1 MTFSEGRFR
10 RSAAMA
16 VMAATAASG
25 LVAFSGSEAPATA
38 AETVGTPVTITP
50 NPASKGKAFQ
60 GWGTSLV
67 WFANATGGY
76 PEEIREELYQKVFGE
91 NGLNLNIARYN
102 VGGGSA
108 SDVASYLNDG
118 SAVEGWWNPVTEA
131 SAEKPVLSNLYRPDG
146 SVDPTQANK
155 LAFLNQWNPD
165 DPSSYNPDADKTQRW
180 WVERLAADQQ
190 ITHWEAFSNSPPWF
204 MTKSGYVSGQVS
216 TNKGENLLPEA
227 EQKFAA
233 YMKKSVE
240 LLEKGSG
247 IKVDTIDPFNEP
259 NSGYWSTTIDSVTGK
274 PPTSYTQK
282 QEGALIYPPAQDRV
296 TQLLAGELAKDG
308 TTTDAVISAM
318 DETDPTKFMN
328 NWNAYSQQAKDAVAQ
343 LNVHTYGTNDRR
355 RVRDLAKS
363 TQKPLWMSEV
373 GGSWGGNPALGD
385 TTGGWDRSNINNG
398 LGIAGRMVND
408 LRELEP
414 EAWVFWQPVEDTYKQ
429 EHGNGG
435 WGSIYVDFDC
445 NYEGRVGSSNRRL
458 NDGDSAEDA
467 KCRVLTN
474 QKYNTT
480 RNFTHYIRP
489 GDFLIANDNAETAS
503 ALKADGTGA
512 TLVHFND
519 NAAPETVTID
529 LSKFGTIADGATV
542 TPVITTKSPIED
554 IERNALIKGAAVAV
568 DRAGKKATLEIPAAS
583 VVTFLVD
590 GVSGVAEDA
599 PAVKDGHTYQVGG
612 EASGKYLT
620 AKADS
625 TVSIQDLGANAADI
639 APQLWTFNAVK
650 ADDEYA
656 YDRRFV
662 VTNKDGRVL
671 TGDGGIL
678 NGSQSGTARLATL
691 SLEEAKAQPTA
702 QWIVTTENGKQWT
715 LVNAAAALALQVSG
729 SQTAAGSSVALASS
743 SGSTATATSNA
754 HQTWGFEDLEDL
766 VLQGTRRIDLSTPV
780 GVAPALPGTVVPL
793 YEKGPGS
800 PIAVQWEAVDPAV
813 WNKRGTV
820 TLHGSGIDRYGK
832 TFTDAELVVTVGKYV
847 GTDPVSLTVGVRST
861 IAEVQA
867 AAPTHVPGQIGT
879 GTARNNLAVTWDWST
894 LASAALESPGTVT
907 VAGKAATGVDGAK
920 PLDAVLTILVVDR
933 VASTHI
939 CKEDTTTTATASYSE
954 ASYAP
959 KNTCDGNTTTRWSN
973 WVGGGRNADSLSYAF
988 TRNYTVDSVT
998 VTLAEH
1004 AAQSLSVQFQ
1014 DAQGAW
1020 QETSA
1025 GVITGLTTTSPVKVV
1040 FNPVTTRGIRVSLST
1055 PGSYTK
1061 VAEVAISGSRLAE
1074 AGSADLGRLLV
1085 DQKSVA
1091 GFSAGT
1097 AEYKVLTA
1105 STAVPTVAGYALDT
1119 NAKVSVAQAT
1129 VQNPVATVSVKA
1141 PNGTLKDYRVA
1152 FVTGKQECLNGGWA
1166 TNVEPGFKGEGECTS
1181 YFATR
1186 K

>member
-1 MTFSEGRFR
+1 MAIMT
-10 RSAAMA
+10 
-16 VMAATAASG
+16 ATAAAG
-25 LVAFSGSEAPATA
+25 LVALPGGAGA
-38 AETVGTPVTITP
+38 ADAADTVGTPVTITP
-50 NPASKGKAFQ
+50 NPASKGKAFA

-76 PEEIREELYQKVFGE
+76 PEELREELYQKVFGKD
-91 NGLNLNIARYN
+91 GLNLNIARYN

-118 SAVEGWWNPVTEA
+118 SAVEGWWSPVSEST
-131 SAEKPVLSNLYRPDG
+131 SEKRVLSNLYTPDG

-165 DPSSYNPDADKTQRW
+165 DPSSYNPEADKTQRW

-190 ITHWEAFSNSPPWF
+190 ISHWEAFSNSPPWF

-216 TNKGENLLPEA
+216 TSKGENLLPQA

-233 YMKKSVE
+233 YMKNAVE

-259 NSGYWSTTIDSVTGK
+259 NSGYWSTAIDSTTGK
-274 PPTSYTQK
+274 PPTSFTQK
-282 QEGALIYPPAQDRV
+282 QEGALIYPAAQDRV
-296 TQLLAGELAKDG
+296 TKMLAAELGKDG

-328 NWNAYSQQAKDAVAQ
+328 NWNAYSQQAKDAVGQ

-355 RVRDLAKS
+355 RVRDLAKA

-385 TTGGWDRSNINNG
+385 TTGGWDRSNISNG

-414 EAWVFWQPVEDTYKQ
+414 NAWVFWQPVEDAYKQ
-429 EHGNGG
+429 EKGNGG

-445 NYEGRVGSSNRRL
+445 NYDGRVGFSNRRL
-458 NDGDSAEDA
+458 NDGEPADA
-467 KCRVLTN
+467 ARCEVLTN

-489 GDFLIANDNAETAS
+489 GDFLIANDDERTAS
-503 ALKADGTGA
+503 ALRADGNGA

-519 NAAPETVTID
+519 TPSTETVTID
-529 LSKFGTIADGATV
+529 LSKFGNIADGATV
-542 TPVITTKSPIED
+542 TPVITTKSPLED
-554 IERNALIKGAAVAV
+554 IERNALVKGAPVVV
-568 DRAGKKATLEIPAAS
+568 DRAGKKATLQIPAAS

-590 GVSGVAEDA
+590 GVSGVAGDA
-599 PAVKDGHTYQVGG
+599 PAVKDGHTYQVAG
-612 EASGKYLT
+612 EASAKYLT
-620 AKADS
+620 AKPDTGA
-625 TVSIQDLGANAADI
+625 SIQELGANPAEI

-656 YDRRFV
+656 NDRRFV
-662 VTNKDGRVL
+662 LTSKSGQVL
-671 TGDGGIL
+671 TGSGGIL
-678 NGSQSGTARLATL
+678 NASQSGTARLATM
-691 SLEEAKAQPTA
+691 SLEEAKALPAA

-715 LVNAAAALALQVSG
+715 LVNAAAAIALQVSG
-729 SQTAAGSSVALASS
+729 AQTAAGSPVALASS
-743 SGSTATATSNA
+743 AGSTATATSNT
-754 HQTWGFEDLEDL
+754 HQTWAFEDLEDL
-766 VLQGTRRIDLSTPV
+766 VLLGAQRIDVSTPL

-793 YEKGPGS
+793 YAKGPGS
-800 PIAVQWEAVDPAV
+800 PIAVRWEAVDPAV

-820 TLHGSGIDRYGK
+820 TLRGSGTDRYGK
-832 TFTDAELVVTVGKYV
+832 AFDDAELVVTVGKYV
-847 GTDPVSLTVGVRST
+847 ATDPASVTVGVGSSLT
-861 IAEVQA
+861 EVKA
-867 AAPTHVPGQIGT
+867 AAPSVIPGQIGT
-879 GTARNNLAVTWDWST
+879 GTARNRLAVTWDWS
-894 LASAALESPGTVT
+894 SFDPAALQSSGTAT
-907 VAGKAATGVDGAK
+907 VQGKADTGVDGDK
-920 PLDAVLTILVVDR
+920 PLASVLTVVVVDR
-933 VASTHI
+933 VGSSHI
-939 CKEDTTTTATASYSE
+939 CKDDTSTAVTASYSE
-954 ASYAP
+954 GSYAP

-973 WVGGGRNADSLSYAF
+973 WVGGGRSGDSLGFAF
-988 TRNYTVDSVT
+988 TRDYTVDSVT

-1004 AAQSLSVQFQ
+1004 AAQSLTVQYQ
-1014 DAQGAW
+1014 DAHGVW

-1025 GVITGLTTTSPVKVV
+1025 GVITGLTTTSPVKVG

-1061 VAEVAISGSRLAE
+1061 VAEVAISGSRLAD
-1074 AGSADLGRLLV
+1074 AGVAELGRLLV
-1085 DQKSVA
+1085 DQKQVP
-1091 GFSAGT
+1091 GFDSGT
-1097 AEYKVLTA
+1097 AGYKVLTA

-1129 VQNPVATVSVKA
+1129 ADNPEAVVTVKA
-1141 PNGTLKDYRVA
+1141 SNGTLQEYRVA

-1166 TNVEPGFKGEGECTS
+1166 LNVEPGFRSEGECVN
-1181 YFATR
+1181 YFAKQR
-1186 K
+1186 